1 MEKSEAGR
9 REVKSHPGLARV
21 SAALIH
27 VPVALPLPAAGRQ
40 LEAVQRLGVDA
51 GDVAPRPAVG
61 GQQGVG
67 EAVHR
72 VPPLQGRRGDVSGSL
87 RFSCPIGFLLLDLR
101 FLLLKLCKMFGFFFY
116 DGT

>member
-1 MEKSEAGR
+1 MPGQQDVSSEGGEA
-9 REVKSHPGLARV
+9 SSYPGLARF

-27 VPVALPLPAAGRQ
+27 VPVTLPLPAAGRQ

-67 EAVHR
+67 EAVYR
-72 VPPLQGRRGDVSGSL
+72 VPPLEGHRGG
-87 RFSCPIGFLLLDLR
+87 G
-101 FLLLKLCKMFGFFFY
+101 
-116 DGT
+116 GTASA